1 MCDYSLAEVRSRLA
15 IEGEDLTVYR
25 FPTGTLGF
33 ASPAE
38 LEQRPEMRGWRSWFS
53 LRQVPCAVCIPP
65 GAQLVLRDIPPRL
78 QTGMGLRAE
87 EEVVFQQIGMDAG
100 RHRDAVRFR
109 NNQELLLQRLTEGQ
123 RAKVVSLGGDQIT
136 AEETLAVPAE
146 RL

>member
-1 MCDYSLAEVRSRLA
+1 
-15 IEGEDLTVYR
+15 
-25 FPTGTLGF
+25 
-33 ASPAE
+33 
-38 LEQRPEMRGWRSWFS
+38 LEQRPELRGWRSWFS

-78 QTGMGLRAE
+78 QSGLGLRGE
-87 EEVVFQQIGMDAG
+87 EEVVFHQIGMDAG

-123 RAKVVSLGGDQIT
+123 RARVVSLGGDVPA
-136 AEETLAVPAE
+136 AEETLAGSAR